1 MDDHECPKVPS
12 PQALESWEA
21 LSHVYVDAVSQ
32 FQQIPYPILGC
43 DHAMFLEAYWGR
55 YVMAINLFKC
65 HLLLAVIVIM
75 VFFLSFGH
83 NVLLLFSI
91 MIFLSMDF
99 WYLMV
104 IIVFELSVR

>member
-1 MDDHECPKVPS
+1 
-12 PQALESWEA
+12 
-21 LSHVYVDAVSQ
+21 
-32 FQQIPYPILGC
+32 
-43 DHAMFLEAYWGR
+43 
-55 YVMAINLFKC
+55 MAINLFKC